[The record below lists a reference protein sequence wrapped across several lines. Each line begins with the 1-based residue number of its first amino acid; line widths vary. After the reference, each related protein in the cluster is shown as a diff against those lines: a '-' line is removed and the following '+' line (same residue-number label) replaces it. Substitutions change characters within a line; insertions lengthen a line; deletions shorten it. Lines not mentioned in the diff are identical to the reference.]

1 MDDPVLG
8 PMRRANERAR
18 GDRRNADKWEA
29 QVEEKQAKEVTAG
42 ARREEVYSVKHEKR
56 TIKAV
61 EVIAREA
68 AEPKYAARR
77 KKAVDAAVEKRG
89 DKPPRFLGRSLL
101 QEIEVASQAAKSR
114 RAGIKTMDEMTGT
127 LGAADKKKRDKKLA
141 KKAVAKST
149 TSANVPVAGP
159 SGTQPTRRSA
169 RSGGENASSSQDG
182 GPSRPWN
189 IDPGYWKRDHI
200 HY

>member
-8 PMRRANERAR
+8 PMRRAKERAR

-61 EVIAREA
+61 EVIATEA

-141 KKAVAKST
+141 KKL
-149 TSANVPVAGP
+149 
-159 SGTQPTRRSA
+159 
-169 RSGGENASSSQDG
+169 
-182 GPSRPWN
+182 
-189 IDPGYWKRDHI
+189 
-200 HY
+200 